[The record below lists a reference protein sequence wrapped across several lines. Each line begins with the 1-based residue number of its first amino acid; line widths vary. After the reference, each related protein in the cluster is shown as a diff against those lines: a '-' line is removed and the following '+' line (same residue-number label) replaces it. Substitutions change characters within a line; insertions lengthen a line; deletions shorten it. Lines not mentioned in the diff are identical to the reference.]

1 MQVKWLR
8 LHTLSVQKLIATD
21 IHYLNVLEI
30 MSKIVDK
37 EMWDHYSELPNPAWY
52 DYKNKQKEMKE
63 NKQQLYKDISELTKS
78 LTRLAKILEKLAKQ
92 QL

>member
-1 MQVKWLR
+1 
-8 LHTLSVQKLIATD
+8 
-21 IHYLNVLEI
+21 

-63 NKQQLYKDISELTKS
+63 NKQQMYKDISELTKS